1 MTFDAVPP
9 GTQPSRTRP
18 TAICARTVGS
28 PTPVRDSSDAT
39 SQPKPA
45 MKTYWLQMPI
55 STSVGFLRM
64 YLKSSALSVMP
75 IPNMMTHR
83 SMLTK
88 PKLGKFSFRN
98 GTPERSIEMFWPI
111 HTNGCGTSREK
122 TTMGTVKHKSTFL
135 EKNVLNFCNADIGN
149 YLFLSVKQAA
159 ETNSC
164 RPVSFSYLL

>member
-1 MTFDAVPP
+1 MLMNMFQKLTSIHWPASTSVRDGVSTGASNVVHMVMVMESATSPFARNVMTFDAVPP

-75 IPNMMTHR
+75 MPNMMMPR
-83 SMLTK
+83 KVGIWGARGFMS
-88 PKLGKFSFRN
+88 PGSRIPRN
-98 GTPERSIEMFWPI
+98 PMSTTPMD
-111 HTNGCGTSREK
+111 
-122 TTMGTVKHKSTFL
+122 M
-135 EKNVLNFCNADIGN
+135 
-149 YLFLSVKQAA
+149 
-159 ETNSC
+159 
-164 RPVSFSYLL
+164 